1 MLIMHRILLY
11 VAFGWLTAGGMLHFI
26 IDVLSQYI
34 RGKRIPGA
42 ETTLYYGL
50 NSAYALGQMLFGL
63 IGLWLAWRAF
73 EVLDERPVVVLSLL
87 GAVGWL
93 VIDFLFI
100 EYREPKVIAT
110 VFGMFILAA
119 AVTA

>member
-1 MLIMHRILLY
+1 MLIMHRTRLHL
-11 VAFGWLTAGGMLHFI
+11 AFGWLTAGGTLHFI

-34 RGKRIPGA
+34 RGKRIPSA
-42 ETTLYYGL
+42 ETTLYFGL
-50 NSAYALGQMLFGL
+50 NSAYALGQMLVGP

-87 GAVGWL
+87 GAIGWF

-100 EYREPKVIAT
+100 EYREPKSLPRYSACS
-110 VFGMFILAA
+110 F
-119 AVTA
+119 